1 MSAAAATL
9 KLTANVPEVIALAFA
24 QGREVTSQFGG
35 DQVMFTLCDGR
46 RAYFPPFVAEK
57 IYAAGI
63 PARQPF
69 AIIKREV
76 VHGNKRSIEYVIE
89 NHNETGAAHA
99 KENAPV
105 LAVNA
110 AVSRTHQHPNHSAAL
125 EVAAQLAAS
134 LDKPTWSEL
143 QAQQAAP
150 AQHPETLAMIEAHK
164 RAIDVAA
171 AAEAYANTRGL
182 AIRYAAEDIRAIA
195 ATMFINNARTG
206 R

>member
-9 KLTANVPEVIALAFA
+9 KLTTNVPEVIALAFA

-35 DQVMFTLCDGR
+35 DQVMFTLVDGR

-89 NHNETGAAHA
+89 NHNETGAPPA

-125 EVAAQLAAS
+125 EVAAQLAES
-134 LDKPTWSEL
+134 LATP
-143 QAQQAAP
+143 AAP
-150 AQHPETLAMIEAHK
+150 T
-164 RAIDVAA
+164 AA
-171 AAEAYANTRGL
+171 AAIPTVEGLLVKTGKLALDAVLEVEAYAKERGL
-182 AIRYAAEDIRAIA
+182 DSFAFGEENIQKVW
-195 ATMFINNARTG
+195 MSLFIDARRG
-206 R
+206 GAR